1 MKVAHSCLTF
11 CDPMDYTIHGF
22 LQAKI
27 LEWVAFPFSRG
38 SFQVDRTQG
47 SHIVG
52 GFFTIWARILGWVAY
67 TFSSRSSRPRN
78 PTRVSSLQAYSLTT
92 ELSGR
97 LSRKP
102 LPWLA
107 INSHPMVENPFSNLL
122 STQLF
127 NSNICLE
134 VSKLTST
141 CMRTKVQC
149 LCIVFMPLV
158 L

>member
-1 MKVAHSCLTF
+1 MSDFLR
-11 CDPMDYTIHGF
+11 PHGLYNPWISPGKNTGVGSLSF
-22 LQAKI
+22 LQGI
-27 LEWVAFPFSRG
+27 FPSG
-38 SFQVDRTQG
+38 SNPEIPHCRWMLYHL
-47 SHIVG
+47 SHEG
-52 GFFTIWARILGWVAY
+52 NPRILGWVAY

-107 INSHPMVENPFSNLL
+107 INSHPMVKNPFSNLL

-141 CMRTKVQC
+141 CMRTKVQAY
-149 LCIVFMPLV
+149 V
-158 L
+158 